1 MWKVIWCLHVNI
13 QLNASFWFFAYS
25 SIIAIANAA
34 SLKALFKHVTSGMIE
49 PNTDDVIREKVMNF
63 LKDKVRNH
71 VFDL

>member
-1 MWKVIWCLHVNI
+1 
-13 QLNASFWFFAYS
+13 
-25 SIIAIANAA
+25 
-34 SLKALFKHVTSGMIE
+34 LKALFKHVTSGMIE